1 MTTTGFDVRAYMREP
16 RVLRP
21 EDFCPGET
29 GPVSVPALNTLSYL
43 WAVENSMLGRL
54 RDVLVTPT
62 HADSRVTA
70 FLSTWAYEQHW
81 LTTTLG
87 SVLEAHGCRAQES
100 TDTMLGRKR
109 RSWDERVRP
118 TVSAIA
124 TNLMGAE
131 ITGAHMVTAWLDT
144 AVLAMTYRQLGAIAP
159 GAEGLTEAIAQIKD
173 RHLEFYAQETTS
185 RLAGNA
191 NTRWV
196 ARAAVARWRFP
207 GTPYAGSSP
216 ARTVAASLYA
226 TPGARTA
233 ALDLD
238 LTVNDFPGLS
248 GLHPIRTVLRRLDP
262 QIDSTTQARS
272 A

>member
-1 MTTTGFDVRAYMREP
+1 MSTTGFDVRTYMRDP
-16 RVLRP
+16 RALRP
-21 EDFCPGET
+21 EDFPQET
-29 GPVSVPALNTLSYL
+29 TGTVSVPALNTLTYL
-43 WAVENSMLGRL
+43 WAVESNMLGRL

-87 SVLEAHGCRAQES
+87 SVLETHGCRLQES
-100 TDTMLGRKR
+100 PDTMLGRMR
-109 RSWDERVRP
+109 RNWDERFRP
-118 TVSAIA
+118 TVAAIA

-131 ITGAHMVTAWLDT
+131 ITGAHMVTGWLDT

-173 RHLEFYAQETTS
+173 RHLDFYAQETTA
-185 RLAGNA
+185 RLADNTT
-191 NTRWV
+191 TRWL

-207 GTPYAGSSP
+207 GTRYAGSSP
-216 ARTVAASLYA
+216 ARAVAVNLYA
-226 TPGARTA
+226 NPGARTA

-248 GLHPIRTVLRRLDP
+248 GLHPVRTALGRLDP
-262 QIDSTTQARS
+262 GRPDH
-272 A
+272 